1 MTLAV
6 AVLSLTR
13 DRLDYTKHC
22 FSSLHENAG
31 IEFDHYILDQGSEDG
46 TPEWLDDDHYALEH
60 PDCYIYPLTENIGI
74 NRGLNR
80 LIHDAHDLD
89 DYDVIVKVDNDC
101 ELTQPNTLRD
111 VAMLALEGGCILSP
125 RILGLRNPPKPFRE
139 LTIGAEVIEDV
150 PQIGGIFMAV
160 PAWAYDEFRYDERKM
175 IYDDV
180 DICAWWRQRGGTC
193 GYVKR
198 LEAWHYE
205 TTDGQHERYPEYF
218 ERRVA
223 EGMPA

>member
-22 FSSLHENAG
+22 FASLHEHAG
-31 IEFDHYILDQGSEDG
+31 IEFDHYVLDQASEDG
-46 TPEWLDDDHYALEH
+46 TQDWLEH
-60 PDCYIYPLTENIGI
+60 EYDPHTLALSPDNIGI
-74 NRGLNR
+74 CKGLNV
-80 LIHDAHDLD
+80 LIAEAELAD
-89 DYDVIVKVDNDC
+89 DYDVIVKFDNDC

-111 VAMLALEGGCILSP
+111 VCTLVDDGGCILSP
-125 RILGLRNPPKPFRE
+125 RIMGLRNPPRPFRE
-139 LTIGAEVIEDV
+139 LAIGDESILDV
-150 PQIGGIFMAV
+150 PQIGSVFMAV
-160 PAWAYDEFRYDERKM
+160 PAWVYGEFHYDERKM

-180 DICAWWRQRGGTC
+180 DICAWWRGRGGTC

-218 ERRVA
+218 ARRVA

>member
-22 FSSLHENAG
+22 FASLHEYAG
-31 IEFDHYILDQGSEDG
+31 IAFDHFVLDQASEDG
-46 TPEWLDDDHYALEH
+46 TQHWLEH
-60 PDCYIYPLTENIGI
+60 EYDPHTLALSPDNIGI
-74 NRGLNR
+74 CKGLNV
-80 LIHDAHDLD
+80 LIAEADLAD
-89 DYDVIVKVDNDC
+89 DYDIIVKYDNDC
-101 ELTQPNTLRD
+101 ELMQPNTLRD
-111 VAMLALEGGCILSP
+111 VCALVDEGGCILSP
-125 RILGLRNPPKPFRE
+125 RIMGLRNPPRPFRE
-139 LTIGAEVIEDV
+139 LAIGDETILDV
-150 PQIGGIFMAV
+150 PQIGSIFMAV
-160 PAWAYDEFRYDERKM
+160 PAWVYGEFHYDESKM

-180 DICAWWRQRGGTC
+180 DICAWWRGRGGTC

-198 LEAWHYE
+198 LAAWHYE

-218 ERRVA
+218 ARRVA

>member
-1 MTLAV
+1 MTLAI

-22 FSSLHENAG
+22 FASLHEHAG
-31 IEFDHYILDQGSEDG
+31 IEFDHYVLDQASEDG
-46 TPEWLDDDHYALEH
+46 TQHWLEH
-60 PDCYIYPLTENIGI
+60 EYDPHTLALSPDNIGI
-74 NRGLNR
+74 CKGLNV
-80 LIHDAHDLD
+80 LIAEADLAD
-89 DYDVIVKVDNDC
+89 DYDVIVKFDNDC

-111 VAMLALEGGCILSP
+111 VCTLVDEGGCILSP
-125 RILGLRNPPKPFRE
+125 RILGLRNPPQPFRE
-139 LTIGAEVIEDV
+139 LAIGDETILDI
-150 PQIGGIFMAV
+150 PQIGSIFMAV
-160 PAWAYDEFRYDERKM
+160 PAWAYGEFHYDESKI

-180 DICAWWRQRGGTC
+180 DICAWWRGRGGTC

-205 TTDGQHERYPEYF
+205 TTDGQHERHPEYF
-218 ERRVA
+218 ARRIR